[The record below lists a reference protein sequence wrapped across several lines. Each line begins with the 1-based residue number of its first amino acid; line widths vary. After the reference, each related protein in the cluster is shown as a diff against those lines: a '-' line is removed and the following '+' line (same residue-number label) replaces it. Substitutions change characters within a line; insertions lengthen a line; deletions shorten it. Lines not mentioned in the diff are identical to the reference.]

1 MVLKPWKG
9 SKLRDIVER
18 SQGIVKFLVRRASI
32 RFTVSIATLDR
43 GRKGTRPGAPNGVT
57 IPFTVV
63 PEASPPGREAPT
75 TRIGSTCCGDAA
87 VSINENL
94 PPFTIGLASFI
105 PKSLCGGATIAETT
119 RRWRW
124 ARLEV
129 PFSARL

>member
-1 MVLKPWKG
+1 MVLKTLKA
-9 SKLRDIVER
+9 SKLRDIVDR

-75 TRIGSTCCGDAA
+75 TRIGSTCCGAGA
-87 VSINENL
+87 R
-94 PPFTIGLASFI
+94 
-105 PKSLCGGATIAETT
+105 SLHVNFHPLTIA
-119 RRWRW
+119 
-124 ARLEV
+124 
-129 PFSARL
+129 